1 MSAGDDARNVP
12 ALTGAFNF
20 RDLGGLPASGGRR
33 TRPGLLFRSDTL
45 QALTEA
51 DVAHLI
57 RSLGVMLVMDLRDAD
72 EAVEQGRGL
81 LGTSPLCYVNL
92 PLEAAPT
99 AGEAPAAA
107 SGGGGR
113 GGATLDFYL
122 GHLESASSVLPLAL
136 QILAV
141 SLTRPAVVHC
151 AAGKDR
157 TGLVVA
163 LVLGIAGV
171 SDEAIVADYMA
182 TAQNMPRI
190 NERFQTW
197 PRTGTTWPRRT
208 PSFTGSRSTP
218 SGPTSANCTSATA
231 APAAGPGTAASPSPC
246 STCSPAASRSVLH
259 DREGSLV
266 QAD

>member
-1 MSAGDDARNVP
+1 MTGDGGNAP

-20 RDLGGLPASGGRR
+20 RDLGGLPTADGRQ
-33 TRPGLLFRSDTL
+33 TRPGRLFRSDTL

-51 DVAHLI
+51 DVTHLI
-57 RSLGVMLVMDLRDAD
+57 QSLGVMLVMDLRDVD

-81 LGTSPLCYVNL
+81 LDQSPLCYVNL
-92 PLEAAPT
+92 PLEAAP
-99 AGEAPAAA
+99 AANAAPA
-107 SGGGGR
+107 GV

-122 GHLESASSVLPLAL
+122 GHLDSASSVLPLAL

-190 NERFQTW
+190 SERFQAW
-197 PRTGTTWPRRT
+197 PRYRDHM
-208 PSFTGSRSTP
+208 
-218 SGPTSANCTSATA
+218 ATA
-231 APAAGPGTAASPSPC
+231 DPELYRVQEHAIRAFL
-246 STCSPAASRSVLH
+246 RELH
-259 DREGSLV
+259 QRHGDARGWARHRGIPEPLLNLLADRLV
-266 QAD
+266 ED